1 MPITGDSKT
10 YFFSVKKKWLESTD
24 FINKE
29 YYQGDLEL
37 RFYSMDCPRFDR
49 WTLMNIINQK
59 EGYYAKLSNIKHV
72 DIEDYLIY

>member
-1 MPITGDSKT
+1 MVKRIVVR
-10 YFFSVKKKWLESTD
+10 VKKKWLESTD
-24 FINKE
+24 FVNKE

-72 DIEDYLIY
+72 DIED